1 MCFGAQ
7 RGPHFIAWQGQT
19 PGRAHKGTAGSSV
32 SARPPSHHI
41 LQSAGRAGS
50 LSPAPCPVA
59 EPSTF
64 LCARGTTEDLTVP
77 LCSVR
82 QHPLP
87 RVRPPRQGI
96 YSPRATRPVPARR
109 PPLPNAPAAW
119 TGTHTQLQRR
129 CGRAGCTSAVPR
141 GCIAPSPM
149 AAWCPAPAWRSAHF
163 SPLNT
168 KSLALHITCKRLSVP
183 PRRCQDARLKHFEM
197 FQELVFFFSQM
208 TCNGS

>member
-19 PGRAHKGTAGSSV
+19 PGRVHKGTASSSV

-77 LCSVR
+77 LCCPVCG
-82 QHPLP
+82 HPSRAYIALTTSHHAWP
-87 RVRPPRQGI
+87 TAPTAGPPWAPSSG
-96 YSPRATRPVPARR
+96 AAAAREG
-109 PPLPNAPAAW
+109 APALCQHVPSPVAALCSFP
-119 TGTHTQLQRR
+119 TSKHPVSGLTSPPCPPAAEGAALTMPVRK
-129 CGRAGCTSAVPR
+129 TSA
-141 GCIAPSPM
+141 
-149 AAWCPAPAWRSAHF
+149 
-163 SPLNT
+163 L
-168 KSLALHITCKRLSVP
+168 
-183 PRRCQDARLKHFEM
+183 
-197 FQELVFFFSQM
+197 
-208 TCNGS
+208 